1 MKELGP
7 AVLME
12 KSSSVSNG
20 IHVAVWNMCSG
31 CALIRRSS
39 ISPRGSVY
47 VVWLPG
53 GEVVFRPI

>member
-39 ISPRGSVY
+39 ISPRALFMLYGC
-47 VVWLPG
+47 LEG
-53 GEVVFRPI
+53 K